1 MYSKFAK
8 ARFEQH
14 LPTPLILQIMFKP
27 STQAQSVNNSSA
39 TQSQKFATLLRSI
52 KPADDLLDYK
62 LKHLIEVLR
71 DSLDS
76 LHDGINED
84 EPRAYSLNQSN
95 KTMALFE
102 MLVGLLPEDS
112 DYFQSVTLV
121 CDELLTKK
129 SA

>member
-1 MYSKFAK
+1 
-8 ARFEQH
+8 
-14 LPTPLILQIMFKP
+14 MFKP
-27 STQAQSVNNSSA
+27 STQAQSVNNSSVA
-39 TQSQKFATLLRSI
+39 QSQKFATLLRSI

-84 EPRAYSLNQSN
+84 EPRNYLLNQSN
-95 KTMALFE
+95 KVMALFE
-102 MLVGLLPEDS
+102 MLVGLLPEDSYDDIVKVFNTKEDS

>member
-1 MYSKFAK
+1 
-8 ARFEQH
+8 
-14 LPTPLILQIMFKP
+14 MFKNRIE
-27 STQAQSVNNSSA
+27 AQSVNNSSA
-39 TQSQKFATLLRSI
+39 AQSQKFATLLRSI
-52 KPADDLLDYK
+52 KPTDDLLDYK

-84 EPRAYSLNQSN
+84 EPRNYLLNQSN
-95 KTMALFE
+95 KVMALFE
-102 MLVGLLPEDS
+102 MLVDLLPEDS

>member
-1 MYSKFAK
+1 
-8 ARFEQH
+8 
-14 LPTPLILQIMFKP
+14 MFK
-27 STQAQSVNNSSA
+27 SSKQAQSVNNSSVA
-39 TQSQKFATLLRSI
+39 QSQKFATLLRSI

-62 LKHLIEVLR
+62 LKHLIEVMR

-84 EPRAYSLNQSN
+84 EPRNYLLNQSN
-95 KTMALFE
+95 KVMALFE

>member
-1 MYSKFAK
+1 
-8 ARFEQH
+8 
-14 LPTPLILQIMFKP
+14 MFK
-27 STQAQSVNNSSA
+27 SSKQAQSVNNSSA
-39 TQSQKFATLLRSI
+39 AQSQKFATLLRSI
-52 KPADDLLDYK
+52 KPTDDLLDYK

-71 DSLDS
+71 DSLET

-84 EPRAYSLNQSN
+84 EPRNYLLNQSN
-95 KTMALFE
+95 KVMALFE

-121 CDELLTKK
+121 CDKLLTKK